1 MKGVKTNMKIKGL
14 KTAIGDYKRAN
25 KGGPYSLLYGN
36 LMFDKESGKIW
47 TDELCDLGH
56 NSYVVYATDTIIDLG
71 KMMSELHI
79 EINMKNVK
87 EFIYSNFDNESPVVF
102 SEH

>member
-1 MKGVKTNMKIKGL
+1 MKIKGL

-47 TDELCDLGH
+47 TVVFCDLGH

-71 KMMSELHI
+71 KMMSERHI